1 MTRTLIAAALLVA
14 AAGRS
19 QAQDKPQVVF
29 ETSAGNFTI
38 ELEPAKAPKTVES
51 FLKFV
56 DDGFYA
62 DTIFHRVIGPSPSK
76 PKGFMIQGGGVTKDG
91 KPKEGG
97 RTTKNESGN
106 GLSNQRG
113 TLAMARTN
121 DPDSA
126 SAQFFV
132 NLTDNSFLDDAG
144 GGYTTFG
151 KVVEGMDTVD
161 KISKMPIKP
170 DRRGEASQPLEPVVV
185 KSAKRKKA

>member
-1 MTRTLIAAALLVA
+1 MTRMFLAAALLLA
-14 AAGRS
+14 ATAR
-19 QAQDKPQVVF
+19 AEDKPQVVF

-38 ELEPAKAPKTVES
+38 ELEPAKAPKTVAS

-62 DTIFHRVIGPSPSK
+62 DTIFHRVMGPSERD
-76 PKGFMIQGGGVTKDG
+76 PKGFMIQGGGTGKDG
-91 KPKEGG
+91 KQKEAG

-126 SAQFFV
+126 SSQFFV
-132 NLTDNSFLDDAG
+132 NLKDNSFLDDAG

-151 KVVEGMDTVD
+151 KVVEGMDTID
-161 KISKMPIKP
+161 KISKMPVKR
-170 DRRGEASQPLEPVVV
+170 DERGEMSKPVEPVVV